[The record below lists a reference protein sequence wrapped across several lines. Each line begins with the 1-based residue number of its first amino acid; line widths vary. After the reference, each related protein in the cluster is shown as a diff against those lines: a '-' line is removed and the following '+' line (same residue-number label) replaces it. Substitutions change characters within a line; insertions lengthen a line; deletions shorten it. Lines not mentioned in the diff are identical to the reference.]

1 MRKAF
6 TFALVV
12 MLAMLLG
19 GASKPRDFKTG
30 KLLDIGSSE
39 RIIEESVYRSALFAV
54 QIEDIVYTA
63 RGDRIKRGSG
73 DVGKGMIVGD
83 PVQVAIDGDHLI
95 FLLPNG
101 KEMETTITKRTRS
114 VKNPVSPQ

>member
-1 MRKAF
+1 MRKAL
-6 TFALVV
+6 TFALALT
-12 MLAMLLG
+12 LATILG
-19 GASKPRDFKTG
+19 AASKQRDFKTA
-30 KLLDIGSSE
+30 KLLDIGSSD
-39 RIIEESVYRSALFAV
+39 RVAGGSVYRSALFTV

-63 RGDRIKRGSG
+63 RGDRIRRGSG

-101 KEMETTITKRTRS
+101 KEMETTITKRTRAQAA
-114 VKNPVSPQ
+114 P